1 MAVCILGLIL
11 DTFPKT
17 WLLVQPSPVIQMGQ
31 NVSLRCGGLMDGVG
45 LALYKKGEE
54 KPLQFLD
61 ASSNT
66 GNNSFFLKN
75 VTYRDAGIYSCHY
88 YLTWKTS
95 IKMATYNTV
104 ELMVVGK

>member
-1 MAVCILGLIL
+1 MAVCILGLVL

-61 ASSNT
+61 ASSN
-66 GNNSFFLKN
+66 
-75 VTYRDAGIYSCHY
+75 I
-88 YLTWKTS
+88 
-95 IKMATYNTV
+95 
-104 ELMVVGK
+104 VVFPQV